1 MVHDKSGVLMC
12 GGIGGGG
19 PNGLIDLEG
28 YCWVLE
34 GSGGIEKVGL
44 LYDDKIEGRGHII
57 LFDC

>member
-1 MVHDKSGVLMC
+1 MC